1 MPRRV
6 SSAPEGGAWSEGVPS
21 RKAALEGVF
30 WSNFVICLN
39 IHDLLGNYS
48 VMCLINCKIPSQMSF
63 QQVKPALRD

>member
-6 SSAPEGGAWSEGVPS
+6 SWAPEGGARSEGVPS

-48 VMCLINCKIPSQMSF
+48 VMCLIINCKIPSRMSF
-63 QQVKPALRD
+63 QQVRPVL